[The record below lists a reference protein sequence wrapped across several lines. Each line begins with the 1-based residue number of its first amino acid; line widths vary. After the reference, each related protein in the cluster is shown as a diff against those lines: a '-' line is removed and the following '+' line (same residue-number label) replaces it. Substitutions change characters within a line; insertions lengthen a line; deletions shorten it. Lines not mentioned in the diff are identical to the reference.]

1 MSCTIM
7 PCLIAVKQR
16 KMIKTNKRMRANSRF
31 YRTYQTHWTE
41 GLDKPGKTKKPTTL
55 VCVLWLR
62 YKEWVFRLLY
72 AVWPCVP

>member
-16 KMIKTNKRMRANSRF
+16 KVIKQKKMRTNSRF
-31 YRTYQTHWTE
+31 YRTYQTHSTE
-41 GLDKPGKTKKPTTL
+41 GLDKPDKTEKPTTL

-62 YKEWVFRLLY
+62 YIEWVFRLLY

>member
-41 GLDKPGKTKKPTTL
+41 GLDKPGKTEKTDYPSMCSL
-55 VCVLWLR
+55 AEVQGMGI
-62 YKEWVFRLLY
+62 
-72 AVWPCVP
+72 